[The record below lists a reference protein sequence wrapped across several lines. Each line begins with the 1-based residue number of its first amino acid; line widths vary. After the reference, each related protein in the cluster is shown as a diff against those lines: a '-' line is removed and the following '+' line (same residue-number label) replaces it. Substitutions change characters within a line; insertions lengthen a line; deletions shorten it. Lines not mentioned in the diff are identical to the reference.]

1 MIRHYNRLL
10 MMMIIVIII
19 LIICDWESRVS
30 CILSKKKWPI
40 KSVLLGSK
48 MVLRQKTGRYIM
60 GAISEHPATSFTF
73 VGMLKERGIKQ

>member
-1 MIRHYNRLL
+1 

-30 CILSKKKWPI
+30 CILNKKKWPI
-40 KSVLLGSK
+40 KTVLLGSK
-48 MVLRQKTGRYIM
+48 MVLRQKLM